1 LRFRAAAVHDT
12 LADVSETYDIA
23 PGPARPPLPGSVI
36 VREDF
41 DDLVHAIA
49 ADVLVQA
56 YACVRAFGS
65 FHLAVAGGPDLE
77 QVYKRL
83 MIDPAFRPLPWRRT
97 HLWIIRDR
105 PAAPAK
111 ASETAWGM
119 IGPTLADHS
128 GMPASQVHPIAV
140 HLPDAAE
147 RYERTLQEALEWR
160 EPGHDRLDCA
170 LLSLDEGIT
179 LADPPAAAGRLVA
192 RGGDE
197 EGSWVG
203 LTRRMLNGA
212 RFVGVVCRGERARP
226 HVDRLLPEEAPLGL
240 SLLGGEL
247 RWYLDGEAAG
257 RMKDE
262 G

>member
-1 LRFRAAAVHDT
+1 M
-12 LADVSETYDIA
+12 SETYDIA

-49 ADVLVQA
+49 ADVLVQS

-65 FHLAVAGGPDLE
+65 FHLALAGGPDLE
-77 QVYKRL
+77 QVYTRL
-83 MIDPAFRPLPWRRT
+83 MIDPAFRPLPWKRT

-105 PAAPAK
+105 PVEAVGNED
-111 ASETAWGM
+111 ETAWGM

-128 GMPASQVHPIAV
+128 GIPRGQIHPIDV

-147 RYERTLQEALEWR
+147 RYERALQSALEWR
-160 EPGHDRLDCA
+160 EKGHDRLDCA
-170 LLSLDEGIT
+170 LLSLEEEVQLTGPV
-179 LADPPAAAGRLVA
+179 DPPEAKDRLVTRA
-192 RGGDE
+192 GDN
-197 EGSWVG
+197 GDSWVG
-203 LTRRMLNGA
+203 LTRRMINAA
-212 RFVGVVCRGERARP
+212 RFVGVVCRGEQAKP
-226 HVDRLLPEEAPLGL
+226 HVERLLPEDAPLGL

-247 RWYLDGEAAG
+247 RWYLDGDAAG

>member
-1 LRFRAAAVHDT
+1 VAVHDT
-12 LADVSETYDIA
+12 LLNVSETYDIA

-36 VREDF
+36 VREEF
-41 DDLVHAIA
+41 DDLVHSIA

-65 FHLAVAGGPDLE
+65 FHLALAGGPDLE

-105 PAAPAK
+105 PAEAAK
-111 ASETAWGM
+111 AEHETAWGM

-128 GMPASQVHPIAV
+128 GMPASQIHPIAP

-147 RYERTLQEALEWR
+147 RYERALQEALEWR

-170 LLSLDEGIT
+170 LLSLEEEVART
-179 LADPPAAAGRLVA
+179 DPPAAAERLVA

-197 EGSWVG
+197 DDSWVG

-212 RFVGVVCRGERARP
+212 RFVGVVCRGERAWP
-226 HVDRLLPEEAPLGL
+226 HVDRLLAEEAPLGL

-247 RWYLDGEAAG
+247 RWYLDGGAAG
-257 RMKDE
+257 RANDE
-262 G
+262 EPRRD